1 MMILAYLLTKNE
13 FVKIKKLEFNW
24 DKAFKQ
30 IEKLK
35 RKLEFNWDKAFK
47 QIEKLKRKNYC

>member
-1 MMILAYLLTKNE
+1 MILAYLLTKNE